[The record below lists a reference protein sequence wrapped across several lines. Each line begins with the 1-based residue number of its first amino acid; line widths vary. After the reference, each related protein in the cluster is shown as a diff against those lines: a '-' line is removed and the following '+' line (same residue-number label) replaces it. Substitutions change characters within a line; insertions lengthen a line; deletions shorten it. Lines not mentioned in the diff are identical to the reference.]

1 MLIARRSNYQS
12 ITKDEDWSIG
22 YIGVLV
28 SLAISSQTHLFDMR
42 SEFTI
47 AKEDNIHSEV
57 STSSMVYQN

>member
-1 MLIARRSNYQS
+1 MLIAGRSNYQS

-28 SLAISSQTHLFDMR
+28 SLAISSQTHLFEMR

-47 AKEDNIHSEV
+47 AKEDNIR
-57 STSSMVYQN
+57 T